1 MKSRSRGRTATEN
14 EGRERASAM
23 AKGRAEKRLRPEE
36 GGPKRKSRDPFP
48 VPRDSIEEE

>member
-1 MKSRSRGRTATEN
+1 MKSRLRGRTAMEN
-14 EGRERASAM
+14 EGRERAIAK
-23 AKGRAEKRLRPEE
+23 AKGRAEKGLRPEG